1 MPQLKPPLPDSSNC
15 NTCPMRG
22 GNMCHYLLDDRETL
36 PQREHRASRPRQSLY
51 RADTVLEHVHILCE
65 GWAYRFVSLS
75 GGRRMILA
83 FLLPGDLISAT
94 AVFSDRIGSSV
105 QMITA
110 GRYCLYRREEFQRI
124 LFDKDPALSVWG
136 KYNRAEQEGIEQKL
150 ADIGRRSAEE
160 RIARLIL
167 GIVRRLRLKGL
178 QGQGDI
184 PFPLTQQHI
193 ADAAGLTP
201 IHVSRTLNVFR
212 QKEIMSLSHGHLVI
226 HDQKRLHHAADLDPG
241 A

>member
-1 MPQLKPPLPDSSNC
+1 MPQLKPPLPNSSNC
-15 NTCPMRG
+15 DTCPIRG
-22 GNMCHYLLDDRETL
+22 NSMCHYLLGGRATL
-36 PQREHRASRPRQSLY
+36 PKQEHRVSKPRQNLY
-51 RADTVLEHVHILCE
+51 RAETPNDYVHVLCE

-105 QMITA
+105 LMINA
-110 GRYCLYRREEFQRI
+110 GRYCLYRREEVQRI
-124 LFDKDPALSVWG
+124 LFDKDPALSVWA
-136 KYNRAEQEGIEQKL
+136 KYNRAEQEDIEQKL

-167 GIVRRLRLKGL
+167 GIVRRLHLKGL
-178 QGQGDI
+178 QGQNDF

-193 ADAAGLTP
+193 ADATGLTP

-212 QKEIMSLSHGHLVI
+212 QREIMSLSHGHLVI